1 MAAHACLIHPTTY
14 SHQMAECLRH
24 KPFIG
29 LVTILFYFSQHL
41 HTKKT
46 RVKPKKTRR
55 NKMAKTLIL
64 EFPEPLFDLILK
76 RATQIKQTPEQMVM
90 TWIEQAAKPSD
101 DDALLQLAGIFQS
114 RLTDIG
120 ERHNEYIGEPLAT
133 NNE

>member
-1 MAAHACLIHPTTY
+1 M
-14 SHQMAECLRH
+14 
-24 KPFIG
+24 
-29 LVTILFYFSQHL
+29 
-41 HTKKT
+41 
-46 RVKPKKTRR
+46 
-55 NKMAKTLIL
+55 L

-133 NNE
+133 TTMNE